1 MQVFKFY
8 CNYVSGTFLYDYVGR
23 DFWCIYAGKSF
34 YSKYVGDNYFW
45 NYVRI
50 VSVAIMQ
57 VVFSAVHYKKKKNIM
72 VPFLRMGFNCLKARA
87 TSRRQFTFYH

>member
-8 CNYVSGTFLYDYVGR
+8 CNCVSGTFLYDYVGGY
-23 DFWCIYAGKSF
+23 FWCIYAGKSF

-45 NYVRI
+45 NYARI

-57 VVFSAVHYKKKKNIM
+57 VVFSAVHYKKKEKYSLFFM
-72 VPFLRMGFNCLKARA
+72 DGVQLSQG
-87 TSRRQFTFYH
+87 